1 MQFPMNQKIR
11 AKVVGA
17 TGYGGLGIID
27 LLLRH
32 PFAEI
37 GALVARDD
45 AGRRISDV
53 YPHLAGYCDLPILAG
68 VACDGDEDLAA
79 ARARMQAL
87 GQDLSDAL
95 AYVHAHPGGKAY
107 HDLHARQLVDAAIA
121 VVVSALFIRFAAKF
135 PEKKAALDFWIQT
148 RFPAARAALEQ
159 ARSGFLAPVTDFE
172 RIAPLPP
179 LADEA

>member
-1 MQFPMNQKIR
+1 MAAI
-11 AKVVGA
+11 AGV
-17 TGYGGLGIID
+17 TGGLV
-27 LLLRH
+27 
-32 PFAEI
+32 PEV
-37 GALVARDD
+37 VAD
-45 AGRRISDV
+45 
-53 YPHLAGYCDLPILAG
+53 ILAG
-68 VACDGDEDLAA
+68 VACDGDKDLAA

-179 LADEA
+179 LADEV